1 MANARDC
8 RRKDALSERQYQQQL
23 LSPPR
28 SEGETEAPKAM
39 TEDQRQF
46 AAQNH
51 NLIYAFLHEKGW
63 AVDEYYDI
71 AAFGFLQSVI
81 RYLTKPELRSYTF
94 STIAWRS
101 MGRSINSYRRA
112 EARRTDAEQ
121 RYVATVQP
129 AEKDLFSE
137 MEINLLLH
145 DLAARSTP
153 EQYEL
158 AAMRLQG
165 YSIAETARAQ
175 GMSPSRVRR
184 LLRELFRVYL
194 QLYHT

>member
-1 MANARDC
+1 MASVRDC
-8 RRKDALSERQYQQQL
+8 RPKDALSELQTQPQL
-23 LSPPR
+23 LSP
-28 SEGETEAPKAM
+28 SQCDGEAEAPGAM
-39 TEDQRQF
+39 TEEQRQF

-51 NLIYAFLHEKGW
+51 GLIYAFLHEKGW
-63 AVDEYYDI
+63 AVEEYYDI
-71 AAFGFLQSVI
+71 AAFGYLQSVI
-81 RYLTKPELRSYTF
+81 RYLTKPELRTYTF

-112 EARRTDAEQ
+112 EIRRSEAEQ
-121 RYVATVQP
+121 RYAAAVQP
-129 AEKDLFSE
+129 VEKDLYSE
-137 MEINLLLH
+137 MEMNLLLH
-145 DLAARSTP
+145 DLAARADP

-158 AAMRLQG
+158 AVMRLQG

-175 GMSPSRVRR
+175 GMSPGRVRR